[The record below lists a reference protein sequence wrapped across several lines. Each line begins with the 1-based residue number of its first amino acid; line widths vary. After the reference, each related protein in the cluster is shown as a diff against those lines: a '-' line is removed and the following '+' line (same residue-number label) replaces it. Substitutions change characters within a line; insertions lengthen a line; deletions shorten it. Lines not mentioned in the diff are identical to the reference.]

1 MRLVTAAEIGCTL
14 LHPET
19 QLIMIESQ
27 GDMDELFSEFVR
39 DRVVEV
45 AASDMEHLVASFEDN
60 LSKTGTEDK

>member
-1 MRLVTAAEIGCTL
+1 MRLVTAAEIGCTI

-45 AASDMEHLVASFEDN
+45 AASDI
-60 LSKTGTEDK
+60 